1 MGNQRAGIQI
11 KPMNTTYR
19 IMRTIIIIFALF
31 SCGYLNAQWVWVGG
45 TPGRPSDWMEPRNWN
60 LNRVPDEGSSV
71 RIPQLNQPFYP
82 EIKESV
88 PSIAHLEVAGG
99 AELHVLTNGLLQI
112 DGQDTYDAGILLIGK
127 IYIHGL
133 IAVFNTAQSE
143 ITGNEGNLITYTDG
157 GQLSFS
163 PSY

>member
-1 MGNQRAGIQI
+1 
-11 KPMNTTYR
+11 
-19 IMRTIIIIFALF
+19 
-31 SCGYLNAQWVWVGG
+31 
-45 TPGRPSDWMEPRNWN
+45 MEPRNWN

-82 EIKESV
+82 EINESV
-88 PSIAHLEVAGG
+88 PAIAHLEVAGG

-112 DGQDTYDAGILLIGK
+112 DGRDAYDAGILLIGK
-127 IYIHGL
+127 IYTHGL

-143 ITGNEGNLITYTDG
+143 IAGNEGNLITYTDG